1 MSKYYIHH
9 LNNDDFEYLFPK
21 YLLNITQH
29 SFLDV
34 EISIE
39 LEISKKIDTFDAK
52 LIIDKSPKVAYVKP
66 SYKSFDEVLI
76 FDMIYALENNEV
88 SGLSI
93 KRFTYDIV
101 ALSLSKNLALQEW
114 FDNTKH
120 PWWVSVKEL
129 PFYGRDK
136 K

>member
-9 LNNDDFEYLFPK
+9 LNDDFEYLVPK

-39 LEISKKIDTFDAK
+39 LEISKKIDNFDAK

-76 FDMIYALENNEV
+76 FDMIHALENNEV

-101 ALSLSKNLALQEW
+101 AISLSNNLVLQEW
-114 FDNTKH
+114 FDNTNH
-120 PWWVSVKEL
+120 PWWAYVKEL